1 MISNNIRE
9 FPQPHAAPA
18 RSGRFCTLH
27 AAGVEI
33 GASLRDV
40 SAAGAFVE
48 TGHALH
54 IDEQVVLSHPLAGA
68 IRARVVRVG
77 RDGAALRFAVGEDA
91 ATFALASLCAGMTAA
106 VDSALDA

>member
-9 FPQPHAAPA
+9 FPLHNAARI

-27 AAGVEI
+27 AAGEDLSV
-33 GASLRDV
+33 SLRDV

-48 TGHALH
+48 TEHVLR
-54 IDEQVVLSHPLAGA
+54 IDEQVVLSHPIAGA

-77 RDGAALRFAVGEDA
+77 RDGAALRFVVGEDA
-91 ATFALASLCAGMTAA
+91 ATFALASLCAGMTIA
-106 VDSALDA
+106 VDTALNA